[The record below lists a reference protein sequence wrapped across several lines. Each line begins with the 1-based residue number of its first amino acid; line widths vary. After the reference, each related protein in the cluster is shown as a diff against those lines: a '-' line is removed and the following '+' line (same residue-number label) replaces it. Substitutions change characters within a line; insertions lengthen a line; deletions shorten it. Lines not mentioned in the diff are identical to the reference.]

1 MSRFDVMYKERLT
14 TAEGIAKLIKSGYN
28 CASPICM
35 GEPVDIV
42 NAIAQR
48 VEKGEIS
55 GIKTNG
61 TLTFGGRDYLK
72 PEFEGKFDFRSWFFG
87 AGSRK
92 GGQEGRFDYFSY
104 NYSDYPKI
112 YDLRNDLD
120 AVLMV
125 VSPMD
130 EHGYFSTGPY
140 FGETLGMLR
149 NAKHVYVEV
158 NKFMPRT
165 FGQNFIHISQVEALC
180 EKDEPIFELPVGEP
194 SENDYKIGDLIAP
207 MVPDEATIQ
216 IGIGGVSGALGKA
229 RFGNT
234 YRNVF

>member
-1 MSRFDVMYKERLT
+1 MALLLL
-14 TAEGIAKLIKSGYN
+14 A
-28 CASPICM
+28 
-35 GEPVDIV
+35 
-42 NAIAQR
+42 
-48 VEKGEIS
+48 
-55 GIKTNG
+55 
-61 TLTFGGRDYLK
+61 GRDYLK
-72 PEFEGKFDFRSWFFG
+72 PEFKGKFDFLSWFFG

-120 AVLMV
+120 VLLMV

-180 EKDEPIFELPVGEP
+180 EKDEPIFELPGW
-194 SENDYKIGDLIAP
+194 
-207 MVPDEATIQ
+207 
-216 IGIGGVSGALGKA
+216 
-229 RFGNT
+229 
-234 YRNVF
+234 

>member
-1 MSRFDVMYKERLT
+1 MYKERLT

-130 EHGYFSTGPY
+130 EHGYFFNRPLLWRNTG
-140 FGETLGMLR
+140 
-149 NAKHVYVEV
+149 NVK
-158 NKFMPRT
+158 KC
-165 FGQNFIHISQVEALC
+165 EACLC
-180 EKDEPIFELPVGEP
+180 R
-194 SENDYKIGDLIAP
+194 S
-207 MVPDEATIQ
+207 
-216 IGIGGVSGALGKA
+216 
-229 RFGNT
+229 
-234 YRNVF
+234 